1 MLIAA
6 YVFLLD
12 LGRLFVYVLKWI
24 QGNLTKM
31 ASVLFVLLLQ
41 STFVQ
46 WLLLMSHIFF
56 TVSSNF
62 QKWSWQWL
70 VFFLI
75 WVYYYGFSS
84 SHIWIW
90 ELDYKE
96 SWAPKN
102 WRFWTVVLKKTLAS
116 PLDSKIKPVNPQ
128 GNQSWIFIGRT
139 AAEAEAPVL
148 WPPNA
153 RADSLEKT
161 LMLGKTEGK
170 RRRGRQR
177 MRRLDGITDTMDMSL
192 SKLWEILKDR
202 EAWHASV
209 LGVTESDMS

>member
-96 SWAPKN
+96 SWDLKD
-102 WRFWTVVLKKTLAS
+102 WCFWTVLLEKTLES
-116 PLDSKIKPVNPQ
+116 PLDCKEIRPVHPN
-128 GNQSWIFIGRT
+128 GNQSWILIGRT
-139 AAEAEAPVL
+139 DVESETPIL
-148 WPPNA
+148 WPP
-153 RADSLEKT
+153 DEKNW
-161 LMLGKTEGK
+161 LIWKDPDDGKDWRQEEKGKTEDKMVG
-170 RRRGRQR
+170 
-177 MRRLDGITDTMDMSL
+177 
-192 SKLWEILKDR
+192 
-202 EAWHASV
+202 WHHQ
-209 LGVTESDMS
+209 LNGHEFE

>member
-96 SWAPKN
+96 SWDLKD
-102 WRFWTVVLKKTLAS
+102 WCFWTVLLEKTLES
-116 PLDSKIKPVNPQ
+116 PLDCKEIRPVHPN
-128 GNQSWIFIGRT
+128 GNQSWILIGRT
-139 AAEAEAPVL
+139 DVESETPIL
-148 WPPNA
+148 WPP
-153 RADSLEKT
+153 DVKSWVIWKDPDTGKDWGQEEKGT
-161 LMLGKTEGK
+161 TKDEMVGWYH
-170 RRRGRQR
+170 
-177 MRRLDGITDTMDMSL
+177 RLDGH
-192 SKLWEILKDR
+192 R
-202 EAWHASV
+202 F
-209 LGVTESDMS
+209 G